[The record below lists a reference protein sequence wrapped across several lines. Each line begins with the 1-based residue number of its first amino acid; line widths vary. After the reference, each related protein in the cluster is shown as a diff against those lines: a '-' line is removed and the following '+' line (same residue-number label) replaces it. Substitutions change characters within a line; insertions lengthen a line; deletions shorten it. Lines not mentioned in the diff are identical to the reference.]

1 MQAERNY
8 RNFNFRRVSLRDRA
22 KGLAWKLKEN
32 GCALVL
38 KVLGRKRGVRSDE
51 TVTRVE

>member
-8 RNFNFRRVSLRDRA
+8 RNFNFRRVSLRNRA
-22 KGLAWKLKEN
+22 KRLAWKLKEN
-32 GCALVL
+32 GSAIVI